1 MKKGRMNETG
11 SVTNHIGLKVLI
23 LCLSVVLAVA
33 GAVGGTLAWLISKTS
48 PVVNTFTYGDINIT
62 LEETDPEDNDDPSD
76 NSYIM
81 VPGNTIDKDPLVT
94 VLAGSEACWLFVKVD
109 ESANLDDFI
118 EYTVAEGWIALDE
131 TDHPG
136 VYYREVDAVTEDT
149 EFGVLTDDQVT
160 VKADVTKEML
170 NELTTET
177 YPTLTFTAYAVQR
190 DGEVDAIDS
199 AEEAWALAVAQSR

>member
-1 MKKGRMNETG
+1 MRKGNANGNGNIAKRTG
-11 SVTNHIGLKVLI
+11 VKILI
-23 LCLSVVLAVA
+23 LCLSLLLVAA

-62 LEETDPEDNDDPSD
+62 LKETDPEGNDDPTD

-81 VPGNTIDKDPLVT
+81 VPGHTISKDPLVT

-109 ESANLDDFI
+109 ESANLGDFI

-131 TDHPG
+131 TDYAG

-149 EFGVLTDDQVT
+149 EFGVLAGDQVT
-160 VKADVTKEML
+160 VLENVTKEML
-170 NELTTET
+170 NNLTADT

-190 DGEVDAIDS
+190 DGEVEAIDT
-199 AEEAWALAVAQSR
+199 AAKAWAIAVAESE

>member
-1 MKKGRMNETG
+1 MKKGRMNENG
-11 SVTNHIGLKVLI
+11 GITNRIGLKVLI
-23 LCLSVVLAVA
+23 LCLSVMLVIV
-33 GAVGGTLAWLISKTS
+33 GVVGGTLAWLISKTS
-48 PVVNTFTYGDINIT
+48 PVVNTFTYGDINIK
-62 LEETDPEDNDDPSD
+62 LEETDPEGNNDPSD

-109 ESANLDDFI
+109 ESANLGDFI

-131 TDHPG
+131 TNHPG
-136 VYYREVDAVTEDT
+136 VYYREVDAVTADT

-170 NELTTET
+170 NELTAET

-199 AEEAWALAVAQSR
+199 AEEAWALAVAQSE

>member
-1 MKKGRMNETG
+1 MKKGNANGNGNVTKRTG
-11 SVTNHIGLKVLI
+11 VKILV
-23 LCLSVVLAVA
+23 LCLSLTLIAA

-62 LEETDPEDNDDPSD
+62 LEETDPEGNDDPTD

-81 VPGNTIDKDPLVT
+81 VPGNTISKDPLVT

-109 ESANLDDFI
+109 ESDNLGDFI
-118 EYTVAEGWIALDE
+118 EYTIAEGWVALDE
-131 TDHPG
+131 TNHPG

-149 EFGVLTDDQVT
+149 EFGVLQDDQVT
-160 VKADVTKEML
+160 VLADVTKEML
-170 NELTTET
+170 NGLTAET

-190 DGEVDAIDS
+190 DGNVEAIDTV
-199 AEEAWALAVAQSR
+199 AEAWEIAAAQSN